1 MDSSPPHAVSYCAR
15 EFKRSDEE
23 SEMNS
28 NVVGLDTAKSIFH
41 LYSQTANDRPV
52 KKKLRRAEM
61 LSHFANLPVSL
72 IGLEACGGA
81 HYWARELTKLGHEVV
96 LLNAKFVKAFV
107 VGNKND
113 FNDAEAIFT
122 AVTRPNK
129 RTVAVKDDAQQD
141 MQMLHR
147 LRQERVA
154 ERTALANQMR
164 GFLAERGIVL
174 TTGLNSVRKALPLIL
189 EDADNALT
197 STSRELFAE
206 QYQRLVAIDAD
217 IKAHEQRISRLC
229 EQNALSKRF
238 RDVPGVGPIT
248 ATILASDIGDG
259 KGYTR
264 ARDYAASLGVVPRQH
279 SSGDK
284 QVLQGIS
291 KRGNRYLRTLLIHGA
306 RSVLKVCSGKTDP
319 LSRWLQG
326 LIERRG
332 FNKAAVALANKNARI
347 LWAMATQGKAY
358 QAGA

>member
-1 MDSSPPHAVSYCAR
+1 
-15 EFKRSDEE
+15 
-23 SEMNS
+23 MNS

-41 LYSQTANDRPV
+41 VYSQTATDKPV
-52 KKKLRRAEM
+52 KKKLKRAEM
-61 LSHFANLPVSL
+61 LSYFANLPVSL

-81 HYWARELTKLGHEVV
+81 HYWARELAKLGHEVV

-174 TTGLNSVRKALPLIL
+174 AAGLNSVRKGLALIL
-189 EDADNALT
+189 EDADNTLT
-197 STSRELFAE
+197 STGRELFAE

-229 EQNALSKRF
+229 EQNTLSKRF
-238 RDVPGVGPIT
+238 REVPGVGPIT

-259 KGYTR
+259 KGYNR

-284 QVLQGIS
+284 QVLLGIS
-291 KRGNRYLRTLLIHGA
+291 KRGNHYLRTLLIHGA

-319 LSRWLQG
+319 LSRWLQA
-326 LIERRG
+326 LIERKRS
-332 FNKAAVALANKNARI
+332 FNSICINSSKGTKIVSTYNQVD
-347 LWAMATQGKAY
+347 TY
-358 QAGA
+358 EGA